1 MVLALDK
8 RYQAQQLLGRK
19 FSHLSL
25 QNVSPCVLLWMYFID
40 TVVDSLFHVLC
51 NKFIPIYSVLLN
63 EGNNNTEWFE
73 SLNQIDISI

>member
-1 MVLALDK
+1 
-8 RYQAQQLLGRK
+8 
-19 FSHLSL
+19 
-25 QNVSPCVLLWMYFID
+25 MYFID

-73 SLNQIDISI
+73 SLNQIDINIWFYQSCTHM